1 MTTTDPG
8 RSGPRVSVVVATR
21 NRAAD
26 IDHLLAAVAAADTGV
41 VHEVILVDD
50 ASSTPL
56 RVDECATFPVRIL
69 RNERRRGA
77 AASRNRAAE
86 VAGGEILAFLDDDA
100 RPLPDWFHVVES
112 ALTADRA
119 GITGRVLGFDS
130 TTVARARQHRYEA
143 RYAQHAPGSAVGFFA
158 GGNSAVWTN
167 RFLAAGG
174 FPDIIVASDNALVDG
189 LAREGGRVHFVPE
202 LRVAHR
208 NSKGPWIAF
217 REAWRAG
224 RLASRVGP
232 GTAVCHL
239 AKSTASQPWRSDPA
253 ASCLNVSLQ
262 AANSLATALP
272 VG

>member
-1 MTTTDPG
+1 MTTDPG
-8 RSGPRVSVVVATR
+8 RGGPRVSVVVATR

-26 IDHLLAAVAAADTGV
+26 IDHLLAAVATADTGV
-41 VHEVILVDD
+41 VEEVILVDD

-56 RVDECATFPVRIL
+56 QVDASTVPVRIL
-69 RNERRRGA
+69 RNDRRRGA

-86 VAGGEILAFLDDDA
+86 VASAEILAFLDDDA
-100 RPLPDWFHVVES
+100 RPLPDWFHVIET

-130 TTVARARQHRYEA
+130 TTVARARQYRYEA
-143 RYAQHAPGSAVGFFA
+143 RYAQHAPGSAVSFFA
-158 GGNSAVWTN
+158 GGNSAVWTD

-174 FPDIIVASDNALVDG
+174 FPDIIVASDNALVEG
-189 LAREGGRVHFVPE
+189 LAREGGRVHFVPD

-224 RLASRVGP
+224 RLASRVAP
-232 GTAVCHL
+232 GTAVRRL
-239 AKSTASQPWRSDPA
+239 ATSTASQPWHSDPA
-253 ASCLNVSLQ
+253 AACLNVSLQ

-272 VG
+272 AD